1 MVVELTADRLRE
13 PLREQLALRTR
24 VRAPTG
30 AGRASA
36 VLIPLFER
44 EGAVHAWLVRRA
56 QGLRSHSGQVAF
68 PGGKRDADDESLLTT
83 ALREAEEE
91 IGLAR
96 DEVDVVGPL
105 DDLVTITGYTI
116 TPFVGWVRH
125 DLTLTPN
132 AAEVARAFAA
142 PLASFFEEPTGMF
155 PRIGW
160 RVDGELV
167 WGATAAILK
176 GLVAIVREMTA
187 APLP

>member
-1 MVVELTADRLRE
+1 MIPALTEASLRE
-13 PLREQLALRTR
+13 PLREHLARRTR

-30 AGRASA
+30 AGKASA

-44 EGAVHAWLVRRA
+44 DGEVHTWLVRRA

-68 PGGKRDADDESLLTT
+68 PGGKRDADDDSLLTT

-91 IGLAR
+91 VALAR
-96 DEVDVVGPL
+96 AEADVLGAL

-116 TPFVGWVRH
+116 TPFVAWVRA
-125 DLTLTPN
+125 DVPLVPN
-132 AAEVARAFAA
+132 AGEVARVFAA
-142 PLASFFEEPTGMF
+142 PMRAFFAEPVGTF

-167 WGATAAILK
+167 WGATAAIVT
-176 GLVAIVREMTA
+176 GLVAIARELAVMREA
-187 APLP
+187 